1 MKIRGLFADGIVM
14 TQARRPAMKKKYIV
28 TLTEEERP
36 MLRDANCGL
45 RIDPQRT
52 IIPGVTPRPCGKR
65 VG

>member
-1 MKIRGLFADGIVM
+1 
-14 TQARRPAMKKKYIV
+14 MKKKYIV